1 MDNESSNRLE
11 ASDFWRLCNEFDTID
26 DSGSGSQHSDSC
38 SSDPDGFVY
47 PPSNH
52 SSPTV
57 VGVAVKRS
65 LKVADDLNGPIHRH
79 MNRMAT
85 PSGDSMDVMDVD
97 GSAPIV
103 DFDDVEEGV
112 DVFYECNNN
121 NAKNIAMNDAKIGGH
136 VADLADT
143 VDGRGPEQCGLD
155 ADSLTDLFL
164 KKYHAHNE
172 LIVNNYYCI
181 NTKKIE
187 ETINLIDLNDDD
199 AIRPVVIDTCGEAQV
214 PALRVQQTESHQPHR
229 TSDRH
234 RGAGDVVDGNSTDRI
249 TKSGEQK
256 TSPYIDSATLLNEFD
271 SNLNGIVGSHLGD
284 TVCTNHLLDNVREEI
299 EKLKVNVD
307 ELDDEFQIANRI
319 NGTNVFDV
327 LANCVANCAPADHN
341 CYGRKESDRGQLGD
355 SIINQCTTATAKRT
369 RSNSDE
375 VNDGANVDTADD
387 TDGHGKI
394 FIFIFY
400 LYFCCCSCFHCVS
413 K

>member
-11 ASDFWRLCNEFDTID
+11 ASDFWQLCNEFDTID

-65 LKVADDLNGPIHRH
+65 LKVADDLNRPIHRN

-85 PSGDSMDVMDVD
+85 PSGDVMDDD

-103 DFDDVEEGV
+103 DFDDVDVEEGV

-121 NAKNIAMNDAKIGGH
+121 NAKNIAMNDAKNGGH
-136 VADLADT
+136 VANLVDT
-143 VDGRGPEQCGLD
+143 VDGRGPERCGLD
-155 ADSLTDLFL
+155 GDSLTDLFL

-172 LIVNNYYCI
+172 LIENNYYCI

-214 PALRVQQTESHQPHR
+214 PVLRVQQTETEARQPHR
-229 TSDRH
+229 TSDH
-234 RGAGDVVDGNSTDRI
+234 RGAGDVVDGNNTNHI

-256 TSPYIDSATLLNEFD
+256 TSPFFDSARLLNVFD
-271 SNLNGIVGSHLGD
+271 SDLNEIVGSHLGD

-299 EKLKVNVD
+299 AKLKVNVD
-307 ELDDEFQIANRI
+307 EFQINRI
-319 NGTNVFDV
+319 NGTNVLTNVVD
-327 LANCVANCAPADHN
+327 NCTATDRN
-341 CYGRKESDRGQLGD
+341 CYGRKESESSQLSN
-355 SIINQCTTATAKRT
+355 SIINQCTTGTGKRT
-369 RSNSDE
+369 RSISDE
-375 VNDGANVDTADD
+375 GNDGANVDAADD

-394 FIFIFY
+394 FFFLSILFLLRLFISWAHY
-400 LYFCCCSCFHCVS
+400 TWNMHIH
-413 K
+413 